1 MEENSSD
8 KIMKEI
14 LEKAASEM
22 PFPDFEDE
30 LMSKINELEV
40 EEKAVQEGYRRGV
53 AFSWVFFVV
62 GIISGVV
69 LTQLIPQLEIP
80 LPGVDSGVVLM
91 VFQVGFILFILLHF
105 EKLMSMTR
113 GGVFKKD
120 KQVQKT

>member
-1 MEENSSD
+1 MEKNSND
-8 KIMKEI
+8 KILKEI
-14 LEKAASEM
+14 LAKASSEM

-30 LMSKINELEV
+30 LMSKINEQEV

-105 EKLMSMTR
+105 EKLMTMTR
-113 GGVFKKD
+113 SDIFKPNTVD
-120 KQVQKT
+120 

>member
-1 MEENSSD
+1 MEKNSND
-8 KIMKEI
+8 KILKEI
-14 LEKAASEM
+14 LAKASSEM

-30 LMSKINELEV
+30 LMSKLNELEV

-120 KQVQKT
+120 TVD

>member
-1 MEENSSD
+1 MEKNSND
-8 KIMKEI
+8 KILKEI
-14 LEKAASEM
+14 LAKASSEM

-30 LMSKINELEV
+30 LMSKLNELEV

-105 EKLMSMTR
+105 EKLMTMTR
-113 GGVFKKD
+113 SDIFKPNTVD
-120 KQVQKT
+120 

>member
-1 MEENSSD
+1 MEKNSND
-8 KIMKEI
+8 KILKEI
-14 LEKAASEM
+14 LAKASSEM

-105 EKLMSMTR
+105 EKLMTMTR
-113 GGVFKKD
+113 SDIFKPNTVD
-120 KQVQKT
+120 

>member
-1 MEENSSD
+1 MEKNSND
-8 KIMKEI
+8 KILKEI
-14 LEKAASEM
+14 LAKASSEM

-120 KQVQKT
+120 TVD

>member
-1 MEENSSD
+1 MEENSND
-8 KIMKEI
+8 KILKEI
-14 LEKAASEM
+14 LAKASSEM

-105 EKLMSMTR
+105 EKLMTMTR
-113 GGVFKKD
+113 SDIFKPNTVD
-120 KQVQKT
+120 

>member
-1 MEENSSD
+1 MEENSND

-40 EEKAVQEGYRRGV
+40 EEKAVKEGYRRGV

-120 KQVQKT
+120 TVD

>member
-1 MEENSSD
+1 MKENSND

-14 LEKAASEM
+14 LAKASSEM

-30 LMSKINELEV
+30 LMSKINELEL

-53 AFSWVFFVV
+53 AFSWIFFIV
-62 GIISGVV
+62 GIISGIV

-80 LPGVDSGVVLM
+80 LPGIDSEIVLM

-105 EKLMSMTR
+105 EKLLTMTR
-113 GGVFKKD
+113 GGLRRENKML
-120 KQVQKT
+120 

>member
-105 EKLMSMTR
+105 EKLVSMTR
-113 GGVFKKD
+113 GGVFKTD
-120 KQVQKT
+120 KQV

>member
-1 MEENSSD
+1 MEENSND
-8 KIMKEI
+8 KVLKEI

-120 KQVQKT
+120 TVD

>member
-14 LEKAASEM
+14 LEKVASEM

>member
-1 MEENSSD
+1 MEENSNEE
-8 KIMKEI
+8 IMKEI

-30 LMSKINELEV
+30 LMSKINEQEV

-80 LPGVDSGVVLM
+80 LPGVDSGIVLM

-113 GGVFKKD
+113 GGVFKTD
-120 KQVQKT
+120 TVD

>member
-1 MEENSSD
+1 MEENSND
-8 KIMKEI
+8 KVLKEI

-40 EEKAVQEGYRRGV
+40 EEKAVKEGYRRGV

-80 LPGVDSGVVLM
+80 LPGVDSGIVLM

-120 KQVQKT
+120 TVD

>member
-1 MEENSSD
+1 MEENSND

-30 LMSKINELEV
+30 LMSNINELEV

-113 GGVFKKD
+113 GGIFKTD
-120 KQVQKT
+120 TVD